1 MRPCHI
7 MSPNADR
14 VHTTL
19 KVGLQRGPVRL
30 RGQCVCRARRGIPV
44 APLDDASVG
53 KDEVEPPAT
62 LLESGFECFCE
73 VVICGRVGL
82 VVEAAR
88 CEVTGVIFCVNGV
101 DLPASSRC

>member
-1 MRPCHI
+1 

-30 RGQCVCRARRGIPV
+30 RGQCVRRVRRGIPV

-53 KDEVEPPAT
+53 KDEVESSAAGFKG
-62 LLESGFECFCE
+62 GFECFCE

-88 CEVTGVIFCVNGV
+88 CEVTGVIFSVNDV